1 MSTLS
6 TDIINIVLAIFL
18 VIINGF
24 FVAAE
29 FALVKI
35 RPGKLEEHVANNKP
49 FAATAHWLTQRM
61 DASLS
66 ACQLGITMASLGLGW
81 IGEPAI
87 AHLLRPLLLTA
98 GVVSE
103 IWIHGIAFAVA
114 FTSITAIHLVL
125 GEQAPKIYALR
136 RPEKILLWFALPLK
150 FFYFL
155 SFPFMIALNATTS
168 FLLKKIGVKAVSE
181 HDTVHSEDEIKALLN
196 QSRKQGELSQAE
208 HRLLKAVFEFDDT
221 VCRHIM
227 QPRADIVFFDIN
239 RTFLECRSLAS
250 QNKHS
255 RYPLCDGSLDNV
267 LGVVHIKDLLDVS
280 PDMEDALRL
289 IARPAQFI
297 PETLQISRLLRQFQE
312 THQHM
317 AFVVDEYGTVI
328 GCITL
333 EDVLER
339 IVGPVED
346 EFDTSPLQIKPDGP
360 GKFIVPGG
368 TGIDVVNQRLK
379 LHLSS
384 METETLSGLLT
395 ERTGQVL
402 SVGDR
407 IELDGETTAEVL
419 EITGSR
425 ATSIRMELS
434 PKPSVES

>member
-1 MSTLS
+1 M
-6 TDIINIVLAIFL
+6 AIFL